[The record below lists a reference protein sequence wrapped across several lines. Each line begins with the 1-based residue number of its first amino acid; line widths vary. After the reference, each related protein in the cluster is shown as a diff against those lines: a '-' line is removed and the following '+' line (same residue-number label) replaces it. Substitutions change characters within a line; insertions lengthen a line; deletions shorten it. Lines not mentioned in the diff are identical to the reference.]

1 MRRRN
6 FDVRFPEIQALY
18 PVAWYCVRTQPKHEH
33 IASANLHRNLG
44 LEVFHPR
51 LRLERPTSRGV
62 VRVIEPL
69 FPCYLFVRFNLNE
82 RLDEIRY
89 VGGVSSLVHF
99 GNGIPVVPDAVIDE
113 LRQCFET
120 EEAMDVEESLRPGVE
135 VTVAQGSFLGF
146 RGIVVRL
153 MPSRQRVQILLD
165 FLGRTTVAEVDR
177 TALTLDDRCVADLV
191 PSLAMSPRRCAG
203 ALG

>member
-1 MRRRN
+1 MRLP
-6 FDVRFPEIQALY
+6 DIQTFEDE
-18 PVAWYCVRTQPKHEH
+18 AWYCVRTQPKHEH

-51 LRLERPTSRGV
+51 LRLERPTCRGV

-82 RLDEIRY
+82 RLDEIRH
-89 VGGVSSLVHF
+89 VSGVSSLVHF
-99 GNGIPVVPDAVIDE
+99 GHGIPVVPDAVIDE

-120 EEAMDVEESLRPGVE
+120 EEAMNVEEPLRPGVE

-165 FLGRTTVAEVDR
+165 FLGRTTVAEVER
-177 TALTLDDRCVADLV
+177 TALTLEDRCVADLV

-203 ALG
+203 VVG

>member
-1 MRRRN
+1 MEE
-6 FDVRFPEIQALY
+6 P
-18 PVAWYCVRTQPKHEH
+18 AWYCVRTQPKHEH
-33 IASANLHRNLG
+33 IAAANLHRNLG

-51 LRLERPTSRGV
+51 LRIERPTRRGV

-69 FPCYLFVRFNLNE
+69 FPCYLFVRCALNN
-82 RLDEIRY
+82 RLDEIRH
-89 VGGVSSLVHF
+89 VSGVSSLVHF
-99 GNGIPVVPDAVIDE
+99 GHGIPIIPDPVIEE

-120 EEAMDVEESLRPGVE
+120 EEAMSVEEPLRPGVE

-177 TALTLDDRCVADLV
+177 TFLTLEDRCVADLV
-191 PSLAMSPRRCAG
+191 PSLATTPRMLPAMAG
-203 ALG
+203 